1 MFSLTYKVEHN
12 SNPIY
17 PLSREFSTTTLVV
30 PSEVYANE
38 YLDLVS
44 LRGTILEVSLTELEN
59 YTPSTRKVYAT
70 NRSWE

>member
-1 MFSLTYKVEHN
+1 MFSLSYSLEHN
-12 SNPIY
+12 SNPLY
-17 PLSREFSTTTLVV
+17 PLSTERSHTTLVV

-44 LRGTILEVSLTELEN
+44 QRGTILEVTLTELPN
-59 YTPSTRKVYAT
+59 YTPSNRQVYAT